1 MWPHQGR
8 VAGKDQITSLDLLA
22 TLFVMHPRVPLAFLA
37 TRARYL
43 LIAIL
48 LSMSSQLSIAIP
60 LHTAS
65 GNVSVKGCFLKCQ
78 CQHLTK
84 LQCEQESLQKSNLTC
99 IAVCFCPFSYK
110 RKRKVFGERIWLY
123 FLAVFCCISNCQ
135 KGGSNSEPWF
145 VQLPLYMCMWNKP
158 TASCWVGLKNTHCFY
173 GTKPGWTDV
182 TLTCRME
189 QLSRHQSMKILNV
202 LLNI

>member
-78 CQHLTK
+78 QARVTAKKQFHLHCSV
-84 LQCEQESLQKSNLTC
+84 LLSLFLQKKT
-99 IAVCFCPFSYK
+99 
-110 RKRKVFGERIWLY
+110 
-123 FLAVFCCISNCQ
+123 
-135 KGGSNSEPWF
+135 
-145 VQLPLYMCMWNKP
+145 
-158 TASCWVGLKNTHCFY
+158 
-173 GTKPGWTDV
+173 
-182 TLTCRME
+182 
-189 QLSRHQSMKILNV
+189 
-202 LLNI
+202 